1 MRNKIFQLKNKKAKI
16 VNFLKIKDK
25 IFQLN
30 NKKTKITNLKKNKN
44 YISTFIILYFQLN
57 LNPCNFY

>member
-44 YISTFIILYFQLN
+44 YIST
-57 LNPCNFY
+57 